1 MNDRLQMTDQA
12 ARHQALDPEQSW
24 IVQAP
29 AGSGKTGLLIQRYLL
44 LLARVNEPEEVIA
57 ITFTRK
63 AAAEM
68 RERVL
73 HALAQA
79 GQSEMADDYA
89 QRTDQL
95 AVAVLRRD
103 AERGWGIL
111 MNPSRLRIQTIDA
124 LCASLVRQM
133 PVLSRF
139 GSSLQITD
147 DADSLYREAAQATIA
162 QISSNSTVAQDA
174 RQLLV
179 YLDNDT
185 ARIETLLVDMLAHR
199 NHWLRHL
206 YVRDRQGLEAGLIR
220 LRQEAMDALQH
231 IMLQWPTRIHE
242 ELVAVARY
250 AAANLAVHN
259 PASPVTACETMTGL
273 PGNQES
279 DAAVWQGI
287 AEMLLTQKGEWR
299 KKPTV
304 DNGFP
309 PDCDI
314 GKAIAQSWKERVV
327 VLIATLAGNAE
338 CGQRLHEI
346 RSLPPATYTDA
357 QWQILEAIL
366 RLLRHAVAELK
377 LVFRS
382 QGTVDHTEIAQAALH
397 ALGDVD
403 TPTDLALSLDYG
415 IRHLLVDEFQDTSVS
430 QYELIR
436 RLTAGWEPGDGRSL
450 FVVGD
455 PMQSVYRFR
464 EAEVGLFLHARIAGI
479 GHIRLQPLTLSAN
492 FRSQQG
498 IVDWVNTAFST
509 IMPAEENAT
518 TGAVPYSHSVAV
530 HAALDGEAVSI
541 HPFYRKND
549 PAEAATVVGLIRQI
563 RLTRPQETVAVLVR
577 GRPHLNDIVPLLKE
591 AGLRFRALE
600 IESLQRRQT
609 VQDLYALT
617 RTLIHLSDRTAWLA
631 VLRAPWCG
639 LLLPDIHALVSMQI
653 PADSGQTIWERIND
667 ARCASMISADGYR
680 RLSALREVMGEC
692 LRHRCR
698 QPLRMTVEAAWR
710 VLGGEACLDSTAEQ
724 EDATAYFDYLEAHE
738 TAGSVIGLAAFER
751 GLARLYARPDPVA
764 DDTLQVMTIHK
775 AKGLEFDHVIIPGL
789 SRSPGHTGRKLLTWM
804 ERPRL
809 GAVADSPQD
818 SLDTDLLLAPVEE
831 TGADQ
836 DQVYAWLKKLEAKKE
851 TLESE
856 RLLYVAATRAKQRLH
871 LLGMVELA
879 TNHDGDSSVRPPRTG
894 SLLARLWPLACVQK
908 SFYSPLAASGGFVPD
923 NPGKDNNTDGVGKH
937 QPDQLLRRITAG
949 WALPVPLPG
958 VVWQGSREKVKP
970 QDDIEFSWAGET
982 ARVTGVIVHRWL
994 QIIARSAMKDWY
1006 PARIE
1011 ALHGIFKRQLQA
1023 WGVLRDDETG
1033 LAVRKVIAALVYS
1046 VTDVRGQWLLG
1057 PQQEAENEL
1066 RLTAMVAG
1074 ICTSLA
1080 IDRTFRDADGC
1091 YWVIDYKTSSHSGAG
1106 ADAFLDREQQRY
1118 RVQLDRYAEVMRMT
1132 GKYPVK
1138 CGLYFPLLQSWR
1150 EWRDDDPDHQQ

>member
-1 MNDRLQMTDQA
+1 MSDRLQIADQA

-44 LLARVNEPEEVIA
+44 LLARVDEPEEVVA

-79 GQSEMADDYA
+79 GQPETTDDYA

-103 AERGWGIL
+103 TERGWGIL

-139 GSSLQITD
+139 GSPLQITD
-147 DADSLYREAAQATIA
+147 DADSLYREAAQATIV
-162 QISSNSTVAQDA
+162 QISSNSAVAQDA

-179 YLDNDT
+179 HLDNDT

-206 YVRDRQGLEAGLIR
+206 YVRDRQGLEAGLMR
-220 LRQEAMDALQH
+220 LRREVMDALQH
-231 IMLQWPTRIHE
+231 IMLQWPAPVHE

-250 AAANLAVHN
+250 AAANLAFHN
-259 PASPVTACETMTGL
+259 LASPIIACETMTGL

-279 DAAVWQGI
+279 DVAVWQGI
-287 AEMLLTQKGEWR
+287 AEMLLTQEGEWR
-299 KKPTV
+299 KRPTV

-309 PDCDI
+309 TDCHAGKDI
-314 GKAIAQSWKERVV
+314 AKSWKERVAE
-327 VLIATLAGNAE
+327 LIATLAGKAE
-338 CGQRLHEI
+338 CRQRLHEI

-366 RLLRHAVAELK
+366 RLLRHTVAELK

-436 RLTAGWEPGDGRSL
+436 RLTAGWERGDGRSL

-464 EAEVGLFLHARIAGI
+464 EAEVGLFLHARTAGI
-479 GHIRLQPLTLSAN
+479 GSVRLQPLTLSAN
-492 FRSQQG
+492 FRSQRG

-509 IMPAEENAT
+509 IMPAEENVA

-530 HAALDGEAVSI
+530 HAALDDEAVNI

-549 PAEAATVVGLIRQI
+549 PAEAATVVSLIRQI
-563 RLTRPQETVAVLVR
+563 RLTRPHETVAVLVR
-577 GRPHLNDIVPLLKE
+577 GRSHLDDIVPLLKE

-600 IESLQRRQT
+600 IESLQRRQI

-617 RTLIHLSDRTAWLA
+617 RALIHLSDRTAWLA

-639 LLLPDIHALVSMQI
+639 LLLPDIHALVRIQT
-653 PADSGQTIWERIND
+653 PADSGQTLWERIND
-667 ARCASMISADGYR
+667 TRYTSTISADGYR
-680 RLSALREVMGEC
+680 RLSALREVTGEC
-692 LRHRCR
+692 LRHRSR
-698 QPLRMTVEAAWR
+698 QSLRTTVEAAWR
-710 VLGGEACLDSTAEQ
+710 ALGGEACLDSVAEQ

-738 TAGSVIGLAAFER
+738 TAGSIIGLAAFER

-789 SRSPGHTGRKLLTWM
+789 SRSTGRTARKLLSWM

-809 GAVADSPQD
+809 GVASDSHQD
-818 SLDTDLLLAPVEE
+818 SFDADLLLAPVEE

-836 DQVYAWLKKLEAKKE
+836 DQVYAWLKKLEATKE
-851 TLESE
+851 MLESG
-856 RLLYVAATRAKQRLH
+856 RLLYVAATRARQRLH
-871 LLGMVELA
+871 LLGIVEPA
-879 TNHDGDSSVRPPRTG
+879 VKSDAKSSVRPPQAG
-894 SLLARLWPLACVQK
+894 SLLARLWPLDCVQK
-908 SFYSPLAASGGFVPD
+908 SFCLPLAASGGSVPD
-923 NPGKDNNTDGVGKH
+923 NPANDNNTDGAGKH
-937 QPDQLLRRITAG
+937 PPDQLLRRITAG
-949 WALPVPLPG
+949 WTLPQPLPG
-958 VVWQGSREKVKP
+958 VAWQGSREKGKLR
-970 QDDIEFSWAGET
+970 DDVEFSWAGET

-1011 ALHGIFKRQLQA
+1011 ALHSVFRRQLQA
-1023 WGVLRDDETG
+1023 WGVRDDETG
-1033 LAVRKVIAALVYS
+1033 PAVGKVIAALVYS
-1046 VTDVRGQWLLG
+1046 VTDARGQWLLG

-1118 RVQLDRYAEVMRMT
+1118 RAQLDRYAAVMRMT
-1132 GKYPVK
+1132 GRHAVK
-1138 CGLYFPLLQSWR
+1138 CGLYFPLLQGWR
-1150 EWRDDDPDHQQ
+1150 EWCDDDTDYHP